1 VRGSDYEATG
11 VGNDVSRV
19 EPPLVEDIMKRT
31 RRLISKRPE
40 ASAIWRDD
48 QVIDN
53 AGLALAIDACRSK
66 LLEAGAKRGNPVVL
80 SFKDHGLFVPS
91 IIACLEQGLPVL
103 PLDPRL
109 PIGRVRSMLDRV
121 PVATALFDAAGAE
134 AANLTGGVRCQL
146 DSTVFA
152 SASRPC
158 DVEDSNCLRPDEL
171 ATIFFTSG
179 STGSPKAIA
188 GRLLGVSAFVDW
200 EINALQGCGEL
211 RVAQLSSAAFDGF
224 LKDLFVPLG
233 AGGTV
238 CIPEDVDLALYP
250 EALAEWI
257 RSADVNVLHLVPTT
271 CRKLL
276 GVIEPG
282 QLPSVKAIVLAGE
295 AIRPEDVTRLLN
307 AFGEDVRLFNLYGP
321 TETTLTKTYHRLTS
335 ADAAA
340 ASVPIGRPM
349 PGVAVRVVEDGGR
362 VCAPGESGEI
372 LLVTELGSIGYI
384 GDPEATAQRFT
395 IDPLGTGTPA
405 YRTGDIGRLNSS
417 GELEFLGRRDNQ
429 VKIRG
434 VRIEP
439 EEVEAVMV
447 RHPAVVHAAAI
458 TELGPDEEPRLVC
471 FCELRFEIGATSLLD
486 HAGKYLPR
494 WMLPSRIVAL
504 SGLPLTAN
512 GKLDRV
518 ALRSWEQ
525 ASPPMALTGA
535 RDDLEA
541 QISSVFAR
549 ILRIP
554 SVDRSASFFV
564 LGGHSLLAL
573 ELVAALHSDLGISLT
588 LRDLFEHSSVEALG
602 AHLRN
607 LEGDTDAP

>member
-1 VRGSDYEATG
+1 MGGGT
-11 VGNDVSRV
+11 DVSRV
-19 EPPLVEDIMKRT
+19 EPPLVEDILKRT
-31 RRLISKRPE
+31 RRLISARPE

-66 LLEAGAKRGNPVVL
+66 LVEGGAKRGDPVLL
-80 SFKDHGLFVPS
+80 SFRDHGLFVPS
-91 IIACLEQGLPVL
+91 IIACLEQGFPIL
-103 PLDPRL
+103 PLDPRV
-109 PIGRVRSMLDRV
+109 PIDRVRNMLDRV
-121 PVATALFDAAGAE
+121 PVRTALFDEAGAE
-134 AANLTGGVRCQL
+134 AANLTSGALCQL
-146 DSTVFA
+146 DVTVFA
-152 SASRPC
+152 SSSVPY
-158 DVEDSNCLRPDEL
+158 DVGGSNCMGPDEL

-238 CIPEDVDLALYP
+238 CIPEDVDLTLYP

-257 RSADVNVLHLVPTT
+257 QRANVNVLHLVPTT

-282 QLPSVKAIVLAGE
+282 QLQSVKAIVLAGE
-295 AIRPEDVTRLLN
+295 AIRPEDVTELLN
-307 AFGEDVRLFNLYGP
+307 AFGEEVRLLNLYGP

-349 PGVAVRVVEDGGR
+349 PGVAVRLVEEGGR
-362 VCAPGESGEI
+362 VCASGESGEI
-372 LLVTELGSIGYI
+372 LLVTELGSLGYI
-384 GDPEATAQRFT
+384 GDPDATAQRFT
-395 IDPLGTGTPA
+395 VDPLGTGAPA
-405 YRTGDIGRLNSS
+405 YRTGDIGRFNSS

-458 TELGPDEEPRLVC
+458 SELGPDEEPRLVC
-471 FCELRFEIGATSLLD
+471 FCELSFETDTTSLLD

-518 ALRSWEQ
+518 ALRSWEE
-525 ASPPMALTGA
+525 ASPLVVRPDA
-535 RDDLEA
+535 RDNLEA
-541 QISSVFAR
+541 QISIVFANTLG
-549 ILRIP
+549 IS
-554 SVDRSASFFV
+554 SVDPSASFFV

-573 ELVAALHSDLGISLT
+573 ELVAALHSGLGISLT
-588 LRDLFEHSSVEALG
+588 LRDFFEHSSVEALG

-607 LEGDTDAP
+607 LGGDSDAC